1 MVRLRDPLF
10 HVVVALGAAAAVG
23 ACGDTK
29 RSPGNT
35 SAAAGQNAGGEP
47 TGVGGGGVGGVGGV
61 GGGEG
66 AQLMVAGVAGASA
79 GSATDVNA
87 AGALNADCAGGVA
100 NAAID
105 ADAGAGG
112 ASTECPTPQ
121 LRCTSYSPT
130 PTDCTCARS
139 APLSACD
146 CTEHNY
152 KGWSCAVFDP
162 PMGCECVDY
171 ITGPK

>member
-23 ACGDTK
+23 ACGDTQ
-29 RSPGNT
+29 RSPGSN
-35 SAAAGQNAGGEP
+35 SAAAGHNAGGEP
-47 TGVGGGGVGGVGGV
+47 TGGVGGGGGGGG

-66 AQLMVAGVAGASA
+66 AQLVVAGIAGTSA
-79 GSATDVNA
+79 GSGTDVNA

-100 NAAID
+100 NAAIG

-112 ASTECPTPQ
+112 ASTDCPTPQ
-121 LRCTSYSPT
+121 LRCASYSPT
-130 PTDCTCARS
+130 PTDCSCARS

-146 CTEHNY
+146 CTERNFM
-152 KGWSCAVFDP
+152 GWSCAVFDP

>member
-10 HVVVALGAAAAVG
+10 HVVVALGAAAAAG
-23 ACGDTK
+23 ACGDSR
-29 RSPGNT
+29 RSPEST

-47 TGVGGGGVGGVGGV
+47 TGVGGAGGDAVHLV
-61 GGGEG
+61 
-66 AQLMVAGVAGASA
+66 VAGAASAGASA
-79 GSATDVNA
+79 GSGTDVNV
-87 AGALNADCAGGVA
+87 AGALSDDCAGGVA
-100 NAAID
+100 NVTIG

-121 LRCTSYSPT
+121 LRCASYSPT
-130 PTDCTCARS
+130 PTDCSCDPT

-146 CTEHNY
+146 CTERNFM
-152 KGWSCAVFDP
+152 GWSCAVFDP